1 MHYACLV
8 VGPDPDRQL
17 APFAAHLEVPRYKRF
32 LESVDVLSMAEHF
45 SLPGTDLQALA
56 ARLPEWEQAEGGVED
71 GRLFVWTTA
80 NPNTRFDWYEVDGRF
95 AGSLQLQAPP
105 QPGALKR
112 LFGAKPAS
120 RVNQARKAE
129 IVATPLLS
137 EPPAAL
143 LRGGVWEQCP
153 LTTDT
158 AELQKWKERFTEL
171 FAAIPDDELLT
182 IVDLHQ

>member
-1 MHYACLV
+1 LHFACLV

-17 APFAAHLEVPRYKRF
+17 EPFAGHLEVPRYKRF
-32 LESVDVLSMAEHF
+32 PDHEDVVSMAEHF
-45 SLPGTDLQALA
+45 SLPATDLHALA

-80 NPNTRFDWYEVDGRF
+80 NPNSRFDWYEVGGRF
-95 AGSLQLQAPP
+95 AGCLQLQAPP
-105 QPGALKR
+105 QPSALKR
-112 LFGAKPAS
+112 LFGAKPTS

-129 IVATPLLS
+129 IVQAPLLS
-137 EPPAAL
+137 DPPAAL
-143 LRGGVWEQCP
+143 LRDAVWVESP
-153 LTTDT
+153 ITSDT
-158 AELQKWKERFTEL
+158 AELQKWKERFAEL